1 MVDGAKKDSALNAG
15 VRDFLAGTTGGV
27 AQVIVGHPF
36 NTLKV
41 RLQTSTRYT
50 GGMDCLRST
59 LKEEGAK
66 GLYKGI
72 GPPLVS

>member
-1 MVDGAKKDSALNAG
+1 MVDGTKNESAVKAG
-15 VRDFLAGTTGGV
+15 VRDFLAGTFSGV
-27 AQVIVGHPF
+27 AQVLVGHPF

-41 RLQTSTRYT
+41 RLQTSSRYK
-50 GGMDCLRST
+50 GGMDCFKT
-59 LKEEGAK
+59 TMKEEGFR